1 MTRVVVYLN
10 GGRFELAP
18 GYVADEVIRQL
29 SSPRGD
35 RVKFMLHSGGSV
47 SFGVTPGLAWA
58 VEELPDD
65 SAR

>member
-1 MTRVVVYLN
+1 MSRVVVYVN

-18 GYVADEVIRQL
+18 GYAGEDVIRQL

-35 RVKFMLHSGGSV
+35 LLKFALGSGGSV

-58 VEELPDD
+58 VEDLPDD

>member
-1 MTRVVVYLN
+1 MSRIVVYIN

-18 GYVADEVIRQL
+18 GYASNDVIRQL

-35 RVKFMLHSGGSV
+35 RVKFALSNGGSV
-47 SFGVTPGLAWA
+47 SLGITPGLAWA

-65 SAR
+65 SAV